1 LRIKTN
7 DELDNLIKRR
17 NLVNFIKAQR
27 ISWFGHI
34 SRMEAGRTVK
44 RIYDSQPH
52 AIRKRG
58 RPKIR
63 WKVDVRE
70 DLKDLGIYNWTT
82 RTQNR
87 SAWKEIV
94 EQAKAFKK

>member
-1 LRIKTN
+1 MHLHGKIK
-7 DELDNLIKRR
+7 KK
-17 NLVNFIKAQR
+17 LVLTDP
-27 ISWFGHI
+27 GH
-34 SRMEAGRTVK
+34 TV
-44 RIYDSQPH
+44 YDWQPH
-52 AIRKRG
+52 AISKRG

-63 WKVDVRE
+63 WKDDVRE

-82 RTQNR
+82 CTQNR